1 MVQIKY
7 DNDKN
12 RIRGEIKLDMKESKA
27 MWLLFLF
34 ITGILHLEIL

>member
-12 RIRGEIKLDMKESKA
+12 RIRGEIKLDTKESKELC
-27 MWLLFLF
+27 LLFLF